1 MAQITEKELSALGD
15 LLSMESVLGAK
26 CRYMASC
33 TQDAALKDCY
43 TQMAQRHQRHFDELY
58 SNLK

>member
-15 LLSMESVLGAK
+15 LMSMESVLCAK
-26 CRYMASC
+26 CQTMAC
-33 TQDAALKDCY
+33 NTQDAALKDCY
-43 TQMAQRHQRHFDELY
+43 TGMAQRHQRHLDELF

>member
-15 LLSMESVLGAK
+15 LLSAEQLAITKYCAAAQG
-26 CRYMASC
+26 
-33 TQDAALKDCY
+33 TTDAALKDCY

-58 SNLK
+58 TNLK

>member
-15 LLSMESVLGAK
+15 LLAAEQLITSKYKAVATLTA
-26 CRYMASC
+26 
-33 TQDAALKDCY
+33 DAALKDRY

-58 SNLK
+58 TNLK

>member
-15 LLSMESVLGAK
+15 LLAAEQLAITKYCNAAG
-26 CRYMASC
+26 C
-33 TQDAALKDCY
+33 TSDAALKDCY

-58 SNLK
+58 TNLK